1 MQLFGRW
8 GYASTVAFRG
18 SSITPWGILGDRD
31 LFKDSGGKPKSIY
44 TFLGIVE
51 MQKHVYI

>member
-44 TFLGIVE
+44 TFLGTVE